1 MTCSSCDQK
10 NYNSSVGSCS
20 TSSTDSSNIK
30 YTGPNLTCS
39 DISTNSSVETAI
51 QALDAAICENSG
63 INWSAFE
70 YNCLPTLC
78 ECSITSAASFVDAI
92 TAQLC
97 TTNTS
102 LISLTSSYNDFVLE
116 TSSNFTNIINPGLT
130 LNCINVVNT
139 DNLSQIFT
147 KINSAICSLKGNFEN
162 PNFTFAC
169 INVFPSDNLL
179 SVINKIGTE
188 LCSIDTRVT
197 NIETNLLPTFNNT
210 ANCLNGTS
218 NDSLY
223 TTIGSIT
230 NLLCTKPSLNVNDL
244 YSTCVPIGEDLT
256 ETLNLMLSNVDNLN
270 KNRINGVNNYFN
282 RSSRVELILN
292 TVDEGNACFGYD
304 LSIQDIGGLDEYA
317 KVNSSDST
325 SDYLEN
331 KIIKGSGIDIT
342 VEDDEGYKTLVINAT
357 NEDTY
362 QVKVKSDGSDT
373 PGYLINKLNTSSSL
387 DGAIVLTDAYEST
400 SDSLVITP
408 SLNYTTLASKILQTI
423 IDDTSLSN
431 IFCTMLACQCECSSS
446 TTNRRLVQIR
456 FRNEGSVPLTFSS
469 NIAQLST
476 PSTLYSGAVTIN
488 NSEGFNTGY
497 FYITDT
503 TSDVKLSITLQNNT
517 NPTEL
522 FYHIYATETDG
533 ITPITGSD
541 NVNGALTYSNS
552 VVFDPYASTG
562 YTLGNPLPT
571 NTTIKLYVIVS
582 DSSFD

>member
-1 MTCSSCDQK
+1 MACSSCDQK

-20 TSSTDSSNIK
+20 TSSTDASNIK

-63 INWSAFE
+63 INWASFD

-78 ECSITSAASFVDAI
+78 ECEISSASTFVDAI
-92 TAQLC
+92 TNQLC
-97 TTNTS
+97 SIVTTA
-102 LISLTSSYNDFVLE
+102 SSFRTDYD
-116 TSSNFTNIINPGLT
+116 NFTDSVESDFNNIVNPELT
-130 LNCINVVNT
+130 LTCINVTNSDT
-139 DNLSQIFT
+139 IYQIFQ
-147 KINSAICSLKGNFEN
+147 KINTSICSINSNLNSPEYSF
-162 PNFTFAC
+162 PC
-169 INVFPSDNLL
+169 INVGGSD
-179 SVINKIGTE
+179 SVFSTIQKIGDE
-188 LCSIDTRVT
+188 VCSIDSRVT
-197 NIETNLLPTFNNT
+197 TIENNLLPTFNNSGS
-210 ANCLNGTS
+210 CLSTTGT

-223 TTIGSIT
+223 STVVAIR
-230 NLLCTKPSLNVNDL
+230 NLLCQKPSLDVEDLSSNCDNVGSDLTSTLNNVLGNLDYLNSKTINSVNVN
-244 YSTCVPIGEDLT
+244 SE
-256 ETLNLMLSNVDNLN
+256 
-270 KNRINGVNNYFN
+270 
-282 RSSRVELILN
+282 SSKVELFI
-292 TVDEGNACFGYD
+292 TPVDGNPCAGYD
-304 LSIQDIGGLDEYA
+304 LSIRDTGGLDTMV
-317 KVNSSDST
+317 KISSGDST
-325 SDYLEN
+325 SDYLAN
-331 KIIKGSGIDIT
+331 KIVNGAGINIYTDS
-342 VEDDEGYKTLVINAT
+342 EEGYETLIIENT
-357 NEDTY
+357 NLDSY
-362 QVKVKSDGSDT
+362 QLKVKSDGSDT

-431 IFCTMLACQCECSSS
+431 IFCTMLACQCECSSP

-488 NSEGFNTGY
+488 NTEGFDTGY

-533 ITPITGSD
+533 TTPITGSD
-541 NVNGALTYSNS
+541 NVNGALTYGNS

-571 NTTIKLYVIVS
+571 NTTIQLYVIVS